1 MTTVDGILGLVT
13 HTFEEASQAGL
24 LVEYIVLR
32 LLIAAKLNGADLF
45 HTEVHVLSRARL
57 SLVSKHA
64 CHLYFFDRVC
74 NCHPPGVW
82 QRGYPQLSMHAKLVP
97 GIKFE
102 DIRERRNI
110 PGALPGS
117 ALRNFC
123 NYDLAAV
130 CNEGISGQ
138 VTMEPWVAHALRWAY
153 PFGHYAGYPAEFPSD
168 LEKSLSA
175 AIALP
180 GFSAD
185 ELVHWC
191 RLIMGEPTLPAITAT
206 LLPRK

>member
-45 HTEVHVLSRARL
+45 HTEVHVLSRVRL

-117 ALRNFC
+117 TLRN
-123 NYDLAAV
+123 
-130 CNEGISGQ
+130 
-138 VTMEPWVAHALRWAY
+138 
-153 PFGHYAGYPAEFPSD
+153 
-168 LEKSLSA
+168 
-175 AIALP
+175 
-180 GFSAD
+180 
-185 ELVHWC
+185 
-191 RLIMGEPTLPAITAT
+191 
-206 LLPRK
+206 